1 MNNFLFS
8 DENVNQELDTT
19 KDILINSGITT
30 YSPGQRHQVHSK
42 RVSCLEGS
50 WRWKEKE
57 EEMIAR

>member
-1 MNNFLFS
+1 MAREKAERDKILEKKRKVFL
-8 DENVNQELDTT
+8 
-19 KDILINSGITT
+19 LINSGITT